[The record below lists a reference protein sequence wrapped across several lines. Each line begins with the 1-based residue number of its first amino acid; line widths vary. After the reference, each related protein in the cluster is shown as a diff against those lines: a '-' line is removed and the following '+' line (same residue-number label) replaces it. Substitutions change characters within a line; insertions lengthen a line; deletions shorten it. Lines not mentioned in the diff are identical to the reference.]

1 MKRHF
6 ILVVFLASAGFV
18 LAQPATKKT
27 ASKNGGGDAQQGLI
41 TTPVRKLLASSL
53 EMRDGV
59 AYAPV
64 KQGKEIV
71 GMAPFT
77 GIALNMWPNN
87 RVYTEQGYLN
97 GLKHGK
103 YQENTEKGTF
113 VASETWANG
122 KKNGPFQYADEKT
135 GIVVATGEFYDDSL
149 HNTVKGFYMNGATQ
163 YVKHYNRGVRNGE
176 VISYFDNGKTEQIAT
191 FVNDVPDG
199 PVVAFYPDSILR
211 YIKEYKMGVP
221 DGRFYAFHRNG
232 CAASED
238 YYRNGEHDS
247 ISRVWDA
254 VSCNLIAESSWK
266 AGKKHGTFIQ
276 YNAFGDTLRIE
287 NYANSE
293 LNGYF
298 AEIREVPNE
307 ATKRTELLV
316 ESQGNYVDGLR
327 DGEWKHGM
335 VSHYQQREGSYENG
349 EMVGTWMFYDTQG
362 NPLLQQTYDAKGEV
376 VKEKYFKIKKK

>member
-1 MKRHF
+1 
-6 ILVVFLASAGFV
+6 
-18 LAQPATKKT
+18 
-27 ASKNGGGDAQQGLI
+27 
-41 TTPVRKLLASSL
+41 
-53 EMRDGV
+53 
-59 AYAPV
+59 
-64 KQGKEIV
+64 
-71 GMAPFT
+71 
-77 GIALNMWPNN
+77 
-87 RVYTEQGYLN
+87 
-97 GLKHGK
+97 
-103 YQENTEKGTF
+103 
-113 VASETWANG
+113 
-122 KKNGPFQYADEKT
+122 
-135 GIVVATGEFYDDSL
+135 
-149 HNTVKGFYMNGATQ
+149 
-163 YVKHYNRGVRNGE
+163 VKHYNRGVRNGE

-287 NYANSE
+287 NYANGE

>member
-6 ILVVFLASAGFV
+6 ILVVFLAYAGFM
-18 LAQPATKKT
+18 LAQSTAKKT
-27 ASKNGGGDAQQGLI
+27 APKNGGGDAQQGLI
-41 TTPVRKLLASSL
+41 STPVRKLLASAL
-53 EMRDGV
+53 EMRDGI

-87 RVYTEQGYLN
+87 RIYTEQGYVN

-191 FVNDVPDG
+191 FVNDVPHG
-199 PVVAFYPDSILR
+199 AVVAFYPDSILR
-211 YIKEYKMGVP
+211 YIKEYNMGVP
-221 DGRFYAFHRNG
+221 NGRFYAFHRNG

-266 AGKKHGTFIQ
+266 TGKKHGAVIQ

-287 NYANSE
+287 NYANGE

-327 DGEWKHGM
+327 DGEWQHGM

>member
-6 ILVVFLASAGFV
+6 ILVVFLAYAGFV
-18 LAQPATKKT
+18 LAQPTTKKP
-27 ASKNGGGDAQQGLI
+27 ASKYEGGDAQQGLI

-191 FVNDVPDG
+191 FLNDVPDG

-221 DGRFYAFHRNG
+221 NGRFYAFHRNG

-287 NYANSE
+287 NYANGE

-362 NPLLQQTYDAKGEV
+362 NPLLQQTL
-376 VKEKYFKIKKK
+376 